1 MTKCPANR
9 ESQTR
14 DRGQELEPPERIT
27 GSFHPGDWRG
37 KPYGLAPLRAGGG
50 RIQGP
55 VQPAWIVVD
64 MDLLSI
70 HAYTDRPS
78 VTPAVNAM
86 IEAFWSRVQVELLKP
101 PKPFAPVRPIGF
113 ASGLSVT
120 GAGGSADVQVG
131 TCCRRARAVRL
142 STTRMAFAHSVAV
155 GAMAPEVTNTEPS
168 TR

>member
-1 MTKCPANR
+1 
-9 ESQTR
+9 
-14 DRGQELEPPERIT
+14 
-27 GSFHPGDWRG
+27 
-37 KPYGLAPLRAGGG
+37 
-50 RIQGP
+50 
-55 VQPAWIVVD
+55 

-120 GAGGSADVQVG
+120 GTAGFSRPSSRYLLQASPSRQVVDDAHGVCAQRGCGRHGAGGDEH
-131 TCCRRARAVRL
+131 RAVYEIE
-142 STTRMAFAHSVAV
+142 VWDVV
-155 GAMAPEVTNTEPS
+155 GLAPAIDD
-168 TR
+168 